1 MSEEEEEYEVEAIE
15 DKRQTP
21 SGKALYRV
29 VTPLL
34 HIQRAASPAG
44 LPACPPGAPRPL
56 GRRPGPCHCSPCAG
70 PTLAILT
77 HPPDTMQ
84 RWKNYGPEDDTW
96 EPLTNLAS
104 AELLVTAYEK
114 KLGRGAAAAAGK
126 LKAPGAKRKAAANTE
141 GAAVKRQVQQRQD
154 SLLGRTAGAATAAP
168 TARSGTA
175 AGTKYDAAAAAE
187 TGASSRT
194 SPPLLAI
201 ADAGATVAFA
211 SRTAPANHLNP
222 RVRKGEWTAAE
233 EEIFLES
240 HRRLGNAWSEI
251 AKLLPGRSDN
261 SIKNHW
267 NSALRRMGSASAFW
281 RATPVEGEAQQIK
294 DLLGELRMDGL
305 CTKMIEFVLKM
316 MNFVLRMVEYILNLM
331 RSLRR
336 AAELRCF
343 GVFLFRNDNFTLKMT
358 ALY

>member
-1 MSEEEEEYEVEAIE
+1 MIATVKGVGSTA
-15 DKRQTP
+15 R
-21 SGKALYRV
+21 
-29 VTPLL
+29 VTPDWTRL
-34 HIQRAASPAG
+34 SSN
-44 LPACPPGAPRPL
+44 
-56 GRRPGPCHCSPCAG
+56 RRHTYTLADRVR
-70 PTLAILT
+70 PTLS
-77 HPPDTMQ
+77 PQP
-84 RWKNYGPEDDTW
+84 
-96 EPLTNLAS
+96 
-104 AELLVTAYEK
+104 
-114 KLGRGAAAAAGK
+114 
-126 LKAPGAKRKAAANTE
+126 
-141 GAAVKRQVQQRQD
+141 
-154 SLLGRTAGAATAAP
+154 AAP
-168 TARSGTA
+168 AGTA
-175 AGTKYDAAAAAE
+175 ARGLSAAVHVATLRCLLITLGRKKASSPRARHREPPITLKGPQTRQPQNEAAAE
-187 TGASSRT
+187 VQPAAPRAEMTVQDDLNRGPWTKEEDETLRT
-194 SPPLLAI
+194 LVNDQQLIS
-201 ADAGATVAFA
+201 ATVKWSVVATCLRNRN
-211 SRTAPANHLNP
+211 SKQCRERWLNHLNP